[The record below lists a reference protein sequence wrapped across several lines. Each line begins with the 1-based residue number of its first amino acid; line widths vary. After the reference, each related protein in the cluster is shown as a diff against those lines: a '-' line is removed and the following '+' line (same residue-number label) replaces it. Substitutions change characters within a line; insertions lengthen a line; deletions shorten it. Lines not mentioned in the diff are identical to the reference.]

1 MTPLAHE
8 KEDRSGKNN
17 PVWIRI
23 SEPLNN
29 PHWKESGNSIHSILE
44 VLKNYLDK
52 LLSKFPELISFWSL
66 VYLGDLP
73 HPQFPTFQEKEAK
86 GSNGVVTRKY
96 KQRDVPAETNR
107 TRTASMATFPC
118 TAA

>member
-1 MTPLAHE
+1 MTHWLMRRKTGVA
-8 KEDRSGKNN
+8 RTTLT
-17 PVWIRI
+17 VWIRI

-29 PHWKESGNSIHSILE
+29 PHWKGSGNSIHSILE

-66 VYLGDLP
+66 AYLGDLP

-86 GSNGVVTRKY
+86 GSSGVVTRKY
-96 KQRDVPAETNR
+96 KQRGSCRD
-107 TRTASMATFPC
+107 
-118 TAA
+118 